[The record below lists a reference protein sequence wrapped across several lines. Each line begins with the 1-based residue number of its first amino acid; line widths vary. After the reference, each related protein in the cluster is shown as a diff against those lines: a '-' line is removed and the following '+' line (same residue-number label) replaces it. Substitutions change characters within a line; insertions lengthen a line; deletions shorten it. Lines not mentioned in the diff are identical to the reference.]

1 MNPIHMVT
9 AKKHGVS
16 IAIGILSV
24 LLMLFD
30 TSLPREITD
39 GVSSITGKVFMALLL
54 VGVFSSAHP
63 IAGVLAI
70 LALWKLSMNGSSDN
84 SKTVRFEEQPY
95 DEQPYDEHQAT
106 TTGPQSGA
114 DDIPRYNNAG
124 ANVSAD
130 IGGTLEEEVVAKMA
144 PVKPSVAGPSTE
156 AYVPVLDTSITASEV
171 PMT

>member
-1 MNPIHMVT
+1 MVT

-24 LLMLFD
+24 LLLLFD

-39 GVSSITGKVFMALLL
+39 GADSITGKVFMALLL
-54 VGVFSSAHP
+54 VGVFYSAHP

-70 LALWKLSMNGSSDN
+70 LALWKLSMNGSSDVSN
-84 SKTVRFEEQPY
+84 TVLFEEQPS
-95 DEQPYDEHQAT
+95 DEQRPNT
-106 TTGPQSGA
+106 NKPSTGA

-130 IGGTLEEEVVAKMA
+130 IGGTLEEEVVANMA
-144 PVKPSVAGPSTE
+144 PVKKSVAGPPTE
-156 AYVPVLDTSITASEV
+156 TYVPVLDTSITASEV

>member
-95 DEQPYDEHQAT
+95 DEQQAT
-106 TTGPQSGA
+106 TTGPQAGA